1 MDPLF
6 LALNL
11 LREFVG
17 VVPATD
23 ATDLYIVLLVVFGKL
38 VVEWS
43 QFRAAL
49 TDDPS
54 GFSSWFVPFDPRE
67 V

>member
-1 MDPLF
+1 M
-6 LALNL
+6 
-11 LREFVG
+11 
-17 VVPATD
+17 PATD